1 MRNLVSLASLL
12 AGFVISSPVN
22 SDAPTDAFNECRGV
36 VMVATDIMTARQTG
50 VSMMQMMEAA
60 QDMGEFK
67 AGTEQLI
74 RLAYD
79 EPRMHT
85 EAAQRRS
92 VTEFANRMLSLCMDV
107 KDPR

>member
-1 MRNLVSLASLL
+1 MRNLVLLASLL

-22 SDAPTDAFNECRGV
+22 SAAFNECRGV